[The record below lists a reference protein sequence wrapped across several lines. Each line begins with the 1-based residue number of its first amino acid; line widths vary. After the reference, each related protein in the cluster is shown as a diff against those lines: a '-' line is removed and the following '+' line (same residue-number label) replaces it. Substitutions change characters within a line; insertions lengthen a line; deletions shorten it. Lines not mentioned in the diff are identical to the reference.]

1 MPHSML
7 SGCDILV
14 LDLNGQK
21 HNGAQYDP
29 VVGFV
34 PWVVGQSGLSA
45 SGLGLYVLCPV
56 YLHQS
61 VPTLLPAVGTYSG

>member
-34 PWVVGQSGLSA
+34 PWVIGQSGLSA
-45 SGLGLYVLCPV
+45 SGFGLYGLCPV
-56 YLHQS
+56 CL
-61 VPTLLPAVGTYSG
+61 